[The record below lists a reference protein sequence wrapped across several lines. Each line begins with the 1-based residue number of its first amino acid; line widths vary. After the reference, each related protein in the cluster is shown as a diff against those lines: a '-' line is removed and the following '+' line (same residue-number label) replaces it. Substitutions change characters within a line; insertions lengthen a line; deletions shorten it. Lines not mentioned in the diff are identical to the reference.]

1 MRTNRSAWVFLSL
14 VLCLVGGYL
23 VFDSVCNPGHLAEG
37 CILLGGT
44 LIALAVFP
52 LRLAVDQH
60 RRSRALA
67 RHMGH
72 VRKSKLHEALDRVHE
87 HKVEG
92 KAAPLT
98 R

>member
-14 VLCLVGGYL
+14 VLCLAGGYL
-23 VFDSVCNPGHLAEG
+23 VFDSVRNPGHLAEG

-52 LRLAVDQH
+52 LRLAADQH
-60 RRSRALA
+60 RQLRALA

-72 VRKSKLHEALDRVHE
+72 VHRAKLQEPLSQVHE
-87 HKVEG
+87 PKV
-92 KAAPLT
+92 
-98 R
+98 

>member
-1 MRTNRSAWVFLSL
+1 MRTNRSLWVSLSL

-23 VFDSVCNPGHLAEG
+23 VSDSVRNPGHLAEG

-52 LRLAVDQH
+52 LLVAVDQH
-60 RRSRALA
+60 RQLKVLA

-72 VRKSKLHEALDRVHE
+72 VHRSKLHEPLSQVHE
-87 HKVEG
+87 RKV
-92 KAAPLT
+92 
-98 R
+98 